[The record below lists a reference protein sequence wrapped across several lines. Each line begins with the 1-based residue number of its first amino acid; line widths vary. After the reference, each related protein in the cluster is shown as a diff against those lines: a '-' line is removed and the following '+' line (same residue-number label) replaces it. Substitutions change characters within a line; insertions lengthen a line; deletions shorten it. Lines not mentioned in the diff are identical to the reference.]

1 VSANGLVYFVS
12 DKGITTVVRAGT
24 KFEVLAKNEIK
35 ELVSSSPAISQGQI
49 FIRGQ
54 KHLFCIGEKTD

>member
-1 VSANGLVYFVS
+1 
-12 DKGITTVVRAGT
+12 VV
-24 KFEVLAKNEIK
+24 AKNDLK

-54 KHLFCIGEKTD
+54 KHLFCIGKKTD